1 MRDLEGKVAA
11 ITGAASGIGRSLA
24 VALAKQGCHLGL
36 ADVHEDG
43 LEETAQMVSKVGA
56 RVCTSII
63 DVSKR
68 DRVESFAK
76 KVVDEYGGVQVAIN
90 NAGVAL
96 AETVSKTTYEDF
108 EWIMGINFWG
118 VVYGTKA
125 FLPYLRNESEAHLVN
140 ISSAFGLIALPTQA
154 AYNASKFAVRGFTEA
169 VRQEMSGSGVGVTC
183 VHPGGIKT
191 NIVRNA
197 RFHKGFDGS
206 TNQQLS
212 AKKFE
217 HNAWTTASQAAD
229 AIVRGIKRNK
239 PRVLI
244 GVDAMTIDAIQRI
257 FPAQYDSV
265 LFGMVRPLLR
275 VAKRP
280 IKKR

>member
-1 MRDLEGKVAA
+1 MRDFKGKVAA
-11 ITGAASGIGRSLA
+11 VTGAASGIGRSLA
-24 VALAKQGCHLGL
+24 VMLAKQGCHLGL
-36 ADVHEDG
+36 ADVHADG
-43 LEETAQMVSKVGA
+43 LEETAQMVTRHGA
-56 RVCTSII
+56 RVCNSIV
-63 DVSKR
+63 DVSNR
-68 DRVESFAK
+68 EQVESFAK
-76 KVVDEYGGVQVAIN
+76 KVIDEHGGVHIAIN

-169 VRQEMSGSGVGVTC
+169 VRQELSGSAVGVTC

-206 TNQQLS
+206 TNQASS
-212 AKKFE
+212 ASKFE
-217 HNAWTTASQAAD
+217 HNAWTTADQAAG
-229 AIVRGIKRNK
+229 AIIKGIKRKK

-257 FPAQYDSV
+257 FPAHYDSV
-265 LFGMVRPLLR
+265 LFGMVRPFLR
-275 VAKRP
+275 MAKKP